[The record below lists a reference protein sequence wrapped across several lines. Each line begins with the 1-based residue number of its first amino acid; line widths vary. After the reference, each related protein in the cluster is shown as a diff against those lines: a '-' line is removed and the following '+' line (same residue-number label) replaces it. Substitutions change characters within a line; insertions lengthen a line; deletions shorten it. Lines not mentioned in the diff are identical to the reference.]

1 MKLSIISPEKVLYIG
16 SAEMVR
22 LPGLQG
28 AFTILE
34 HHAPII
40 SGLEKGK
47 LLYRHEG
54 KEVALKVEGGF
65 VEAKNN
71 IITVCVE

>member
-34 HHAPII
+34 RHAPII

-47 LLYRHEG
+47 QYCQPNPRFYVGKQKIHVIRHKPLLYY
-54 KEVALKVEGGF
+54 F
-65 VEAKNN
+65 
-71 IITVCVE
+71 